1 MPVVGALT
9 VPLMSLAMPAP
20 RAAGLMLLA
29 TILCVTATCLGWV
42 PADSL
47 WMR

>member
-1 MPVVGALT
+1 
-9 VPLMSLAMPAP
+9 
-20 RAAGLMLLA
+20 MLLA

-42 PADSL
+42 PTDSL

>member
-1 MPVVGALT
+1 
-9 VPLMSLAMPAP
+9 
-20 RAAGLMLLA
+20 MLLA